1 MILNKDNALVQAAIA
16 FLTRSLLSEELGGV
30 KEIVLSI
37 EITHE
42 ADGVAAEVVLRVDA
56 RESVLLGAGMSPLE
70 ALIDAASMF
79 AGDTN
84 GPPPAEEW

>member
-56 RESVLLGAGMSPLE
+56 RESSLTGAGHHVAE
-70 ALIDAASMF
+70 AIGDAAAMF
-79 AGDTN
+79 ATDTK
-84 GPPPAEEW
+84 GPPTEMEW